1 MTRRLFRASV
11 FHTPRNPF
19 REASALEVHSD
30 GGLLVEDA
38 KILACGDFAALTKA
52 YPTANIHDWR
62 GSLLLPGFV
71 DTHVH
76 FPQVRIIGAL
86 GEPLLD
92 WLKHTALPEEAR
104 MADVTYARLIA
115 REFLRALA
123 RHGTTTALVF
133 GAHFVPA
140 MEAFLEEACA
150 SGLRIASGLVL
161 SDRNLLPQLHIAPDA
176 AYKESKA
183 LIDRHHEKCLLTYAV
198 TPRFALSCSDAM
210 LDVCR
215 ALMAEAPSVLFQTH
229 LNENAEEIQA
239 VAQAFPAALDYLAV
253 YEKFGLVGTR
263 SVLAHNVHPTDSE
276 LQRLAAGGA
285 TVAHCPSSNASLGS
299 GLFAMTRHVCAGVR
313 FALGSDVGAGTGF
326 GMLKE
331 GLQAYLM
338 QRLCPD
344 GYGLTPAHLLYLATR
359 AGAEALGADAGDLAP
374 GRSADFVRIQAP
386 EGSVLEAV
394 RKNAESAERLLAAIF
409 TLAGAES
416 IASTWVAGRQV

>member
-11 FHTPRNPF
+11 FHAPRNPF
-19 REASALEVHSD
+19 RESHALEVYSD

-38 KILACGDFAALTKA
+38 HILACGDFATLAKA
-52 YPTANIHDWR
+52 NPSAEIHDWR
-62 GSLLLPGFV
+62 GSFLLPGFV

-76 FPQVRIIGAL
+76 FPQIRIIGAL

-104 MADVTYARLIA
+104 MADATYARLIA

-133 GAHFVPA
+133 GAHFEPA
-140 MEAFLEEACA
+140 MQTFFEEAGA
-150 SGLRIASGLVL
+150 SGLRIASGLIIA
-161 SDRNLLPQLHIAPDA
+161 DCNLLPQLHITPDA
-176 AYKESKA
+176 AYKQSNA
-183 LIDRHHEKCLLTYAV
+183 LIQRYHAKGLLSYAV
-198 TPRFALSCSDAM
+198 TPRFALSSSEAM
-210 LDVCR
+210 LEVCGS
-215 ALMAEAPSVLFQTH
+215 LMAETPGLLFQTH
-229 LNENAEEIQA
+229 LNENQEEVQA
-239 VAQAFPAALDYLAV
+239 VAKNFPAAIDYLAV
-253 YEKFGLVGTR
+253 YEKFGLVGMR
-263 SVLAHNVHPTDSE
+263 SVLAHNVHATDSE

-285 TVAHCPSSNASLGS
+285 TVAHCPASNASLGS
-299 GLFAMTRHVCAGVR
+299 GLFPMTRHVSAGVR

-338 QRLCPD
+338 QRLCPN
-344 GYGLTPAHLLYLATR
+344 GYELTPAHLLYLSTG
-359 AGAEALGADAGDLAP
+359 AGAEALGANAGNFAP

-394 RKNAESAERLLAAIF
+394 RKNAESAERMLAAIF

-416 IASTWVAGRQV
+416 IVSTWVAGCQV